1 MQVQRVM
8 AGEDVQH
15 QVTGDRND
23 RSQAGVPLESGGDR
37 RRLEA
42 GETGGDTARAGQG
55 LTQVEDYALWLSAF
69 SLTLWL
75 FERLSERRRPRGLD
89 GALYIL
95 VFLCR
100 MPSRVFALGKYSVT
114 ASIPYRIW

>member
-1 MQVQRVM
+1 M
-8 AGEDVQH
+8 QH

-23 RSQAGVPLESGGDR
+23 RRQGETGGDR
-37 RRLEA
+37 RQGEA

-55 LTQVEDYALWLSAF
+55 LTQVEDSALWLSAF

-75 FERLSERRRPRGLD
+75 LWPFERLSERRRPRGLD

-114 ASIPYRIW
+114 ASILVHVLPKSAKLDRTLM